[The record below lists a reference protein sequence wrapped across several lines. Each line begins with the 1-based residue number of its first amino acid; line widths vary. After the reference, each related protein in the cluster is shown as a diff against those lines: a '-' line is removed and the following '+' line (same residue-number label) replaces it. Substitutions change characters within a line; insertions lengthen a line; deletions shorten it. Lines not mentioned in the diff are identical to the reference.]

1 MSEKLYLNFNEI
13 KSDIINL
20 ANKILESNIKFDAII
35 ALCGGGLV
43 PARLL
48 RNYLEIPIYC
58 LNIKLYNSNN
68 EINEDP
74 IILQWLDNKIIDSL
88 QNKNILI
95 VDDLDDTG
103 STLYHITNLIEN
115 GYKLYKPIKYKTL
128 AISVLYNKLKNKK
141 NNINIKY
148 PYFKVLDIEDKWVV
162 FPWE

>member
-1 MSEKLYLNFNEI
+1 MPEKIYLDFNEI
-13 KSDIINL
+13 KKDIIYL

-58 LNIKLYNSNN
+58 LNIKLYNCNN
-68 EINEDP
+68 KINEDP
-74 IILQWLDNKIIDSL
+74 IILQWFENEIIDSL

-115 GYKLYKPIKYKTL
+115 GYKSYKPIKYKTL
-128 AISVLYNKLKNKK
+128 AISVLYNKLKSKK
-141 NNINIKY
+141 NCIDVKY